1 MLYKTDI
8 VALQAIDHTN
18 VSSYLSS
25 SSYYSIV
32 TNNLIQG
39 KYIHVSTDSMSDFIQ
54 LWHFYL
60 NDHTEMNGVVIVA
73 SYFISQ
79 SKHIYGNQHIFLSW
93 LEHQMQSISFY
104 PPDITMSVCIAEDY
118 ALWNRSERRNLPF
131 CKILLFMHRNIRK
144 TSTFWFQIYLLTE
157 THF

>member
-1 MLYKTDI
+1 MQTLVHILAVVVT
-8 VALQAIDHTN
+8 T
-18 VSSYLSS
+18 
-25 SSYYSIV
+25 SIV

-93 LEHQMQSISFY
+93 LEHQMHKISFY
-104 PPDITMSVCIAEDY
+104 PPDKTMSVCIAEDY
-118 ALWNRSERRNLPF
+118 ALWNSSKRRNLPF
-131 CKILLFMHRNIRK
+131 CLLMG
-144 TSTFWFQIYLLTE
+144 YLWMMMLVTE
-157 THF
+157 KV

>member
-1 MLYKTDI
+1 MYNIGI

-93 LEHQMQSISFY
+93 LEHQMHRISFY

-118 ALWNRSERRNLPF
+118 ALWNRSERRN
-131 CKILLFMHRNIRK
+131 
-144 TSTFWFQIYLLTE
+144 
-157 THF
+157 

>member
-1 MLYKTDI
+1 
-8 VALQAIDHTN
+8 
-18 VSSYLSS
+18 
-25 SSYYSIV
+25 
-32 TNNLIQG
+32 
-39 KYIHVSTDSMSDFIQ
+39 MSDFIQ

-93 LEHQMQSISFY
+93 LEHQMHRISFY

-118 ALWNRSERRNLPF
+118 APWNRNEGRNLPF
-131 CKILLFMHRNIRK
+131 
-144 TSTFWFQIYLLTE
+144 FQNSSLYA
-157 THF
+157 